1 MKEGSAAT
9 LPSLLATLATLPLAH
24 TQHAWM
30 HGDEQGGSHVPLIRA
45 LVRED
50 VELATELLAHGADPN
65 ALDEITPLYAAQ
77 EYVHNSRQRHAM
89 LRRLL
94 KAGAL
99 ADQATKDGSTTL
111 MLAAYH
117 GDVRS
122 AQLLLDHGADPVR
135 RNEQGSDAVLAAQR
149 GGHSELAS
157 LLHEHLG
164 ESGLRL
170 MSEKHHMKVEL

>member
-1 MKEGSAAT
+1 
-9 LPSLLATLATLPLAH
+9 
-24 TQHAWM
+24 M

-50 VELATELLAHGADPN
+50 VELAIELLAHGADPN

-170 MSEKHHMKVEL
+170 MSEKRHMKVEL